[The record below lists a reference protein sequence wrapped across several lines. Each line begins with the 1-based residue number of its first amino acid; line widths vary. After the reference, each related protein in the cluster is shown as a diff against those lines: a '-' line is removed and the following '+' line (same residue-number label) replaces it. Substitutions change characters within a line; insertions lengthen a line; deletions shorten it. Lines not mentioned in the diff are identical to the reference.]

1 MRALAHTLVSITHP
15 QDHTPGMSVII
26 MGVAGCGKSTL
37 GKALSPLLRLPFVEG
52 DELHPAANVRK
63 MHSGQPLDDADRAA
77 WLDAIAA
84 LLQDESGYPRG
95 LVLTCS
101 ALKFAYRQRLRRA
114 ARDLRF
120 LFLDIEQS
128 VARQRLTQRRD
139 HFMPASLVMSQ
150 FAILERPRSDEN
162 DIATLDAS
170 QGPAQVLQAALASL
184 DAQPQSPG
192 ALE

>member
-1 MRALAHTLVSITHP
+1 MV
-15 QDHTPGMSVII
+15 

-37 GKALSPLLRLPFVEG
+37 AKALSQGLRLPFVEG
-52 DELHPAANVRK
+52 DELHPAANLRK

-101 ALKFAYRQRLRRA
+101 ALKYVYRQRLRRA
-114 ARDLRF
+114 ARELQF
-120 LFLDIEQS
+120 LFLDIEER
-128 VARQRLTQRRD
+128 VARQRLAQRRD
-139 HFMPASLVMSQ
+139 HFMPASLVTSQ
-150 FAILERPRSDEN
+150 FATLERPRTDES

-170 QGPAQVLQAALASL
+170 QSRAQVLQAALAAL
-184 DAQPQSPG
+184 GAQRRPPF